1 MTLLVRSFIRRPVQ
15 GYTDIG
21 KTGLTTPPHPP
32 QGSVEGFRHGGRW
45 QIFSADFGPVRPSAP
60 RCAHRWRPNHP
71 EHVMCVCVCIYI
83 YIYIL
88 HNMYKK
94 KKRPNVLR
102 RGNVQY
108 IHENWI
114 GSFLSKRILNSY
126 PLVYTVQ
133 A

>member
-1 MTLLVRSFIRRPVQ
+1 MTLLVRSSIRRPVQ
-15 GYTDIG
+15 GYTDID
-21 KTGLTTPPHPP
+21 KTGLTAPPCSA
-32 QGSVEGFRHGGRW
+32 QGSVEGFRHGGWR
-45 QIFSADFGPVRPSAP
+45 QIFNADVWPVRPLAP
-60 RCAHRWRPNHP
+60 RCAHRRRPNHP
-71 EHVMCVCVCIYI
+71 EHVMFVSI

-102 RGNVQY
+102 RGDIQY
-108 IHENWI
+108 IHEHWT

-126 PLVYTVQ
+126 PWVYTVQ